1 VDLVILLV
9 AFVVILAGAE
19 LFTNGIEWFGRKLD
33 LAEGAVGSVL
43 AAVGTALP
51 ETTIPFIAI
60 VFGSSHAS
68 TEVGVGAVLGAP
80 FMLATLAMCV
90 TGLAVIGFRNRRDQ
104 GIMVAVDRTV
114 LLHDLRWF
122 GLGYALA
129 IGAAFLPAGLELGKA
144 GVAIILLTLYGLYV
158 RAHFA
163 GVAGDHEL
171 WLAPL
176 RLRRL
181 DRGHRDHPVPR
192 LRVVGVQVLLAL
204 GCIVVG
210 AAAFVRAVQDLAAS
224 LGIGSAILALV
235 IAPIATELP
244 EKLNSVIWV
253 RQGKD
258 TLALGNITGAM
269 VFQSAIPTSIVLLF
283 APTAWSVS
291 ADSALSFLSAGIAVA
306 SVAAIFLPLRLRGT
320 ITGRALTVGGVFYVA
335 YLGLVVG
342 GLARGAA

>member
-1 VDLVILLV
+1 MDILILLL

-33 LAEGAVGSVL
+33 VAEGAVGSVL

-51 ETTIPFIAI
+51 ETMIPFIAI
-60 VFGSSHAS
+60 VFGGGHAS

-90 TGLAVIGFRNRRDQ
+90 TGIAVLGFRNRRSQ
-104 GIMVAVDRTV
+104 GVTVAVDRRV

-122 GLGYALA
+122 GLGYGLA
-129 IGAAFLPAGLELGKA
+129 IAAAFLPAGMELGKA
-144 GVAIILLTLYGLYV
+144 GVAIILLVLYGWYV
-158 RAHFA
+158 RAHLA
-163 GVAGDHEL
+163 GVAGDQEEE
-171 WLAPL
+171 LAPL

-181 DRGHRDHPVPR
+181 DRRRRHFPVPR

-204 GCIVVG
+204 GCIVAGASFFVG
-210 AAAFVRAVQDLAAS
+210 AVQDLAAS
-224 LGIGSAILALV
+224 IGIGSAILALV

-244 EKLNSVIWV
+244 EKFNSVIWV

-283 APTAWSVS
+283 APTAWSVGS
-291 ADSALSFLSAGIAVA
+291 DSALSFLSAGIAVA
-306 SVAAIFLPLRLRGT
+306 SLAAIFLPLQYRGRLSGRGL
-320 ITGRALTVGGVFYVA
+320 AVGGIFYLA
-335 YLGLVVG
+335 YLGLVAA

>member
-1 VDLVILLV
+1 MDLVILLL

-33 LAEGAVGSVL
+33 VAEGAVGSVL

-51 ETTIPFIAI
+51 ETMIPFIAI
-60 VFGSSHAS
+60 VFGGGHAS

-90 TGLAVIGFRNRRDQ
+90 TGMAVLGFRNRRRQ
-104 GIMVAVDRTV
+104 GVMVAVDRRV

-122 GLGYALA
+122 GLGYGLA
-129 IGAAFLPAGLELGKA
+129 IAAAFLPAGLELGKA
-144 GVAIILLTLYGLYV
+144 GVAIILLALYGWYV
-158 RAHFA
+158 RAHLA
-163 GVAGDHEL
+163 GVAGNHEED
-171 WLAPL
+171 LAPL

-181 DRGHRDHPVPR
+181 DRGRHHLPVPR

-204 GCIVVG
+204 GCIIVG
-210 AAAFVRAVQDLAAS
+210 ASFFVGAVQGLAAS

-244 EKLNSVIWV
+244 EKFNSVIWV

-283 APTAWSVS
+283 APTAWSVGS
-291 ADSALSFLSAGIAVA
+291 DSALSFLSAGIAVA
-306 SVAAIFLPLRLRGT
+306 SLAAIFLPLQYRGRLSGRGL
-320 ITGRALTVGGVFYVA
+320 AVGGIFYLT
-335 YLGLVVG
+335 YLGLVAA